1 MEITGALQRNDLD
14 KWEIVDDE
22 GRVRELSSGSACDV
36 LIGGHWI
43 ATRIEFGH
51 GSRPT
56 RIARFAPPSAWRWLT
71 SSRVWR
77 TESTMP
83 SPATRSARHSG
94 ADRTCGNC

>member
-56 RIARFAPPSAWRWLT
+56 R
-71 SSRVWR
+71 
-77 TESTMP
+77 
-83 SPATRSARHSG
+83 G
-94 ADRTCGNC
+94 ALASVRGTASYDGYYHAIELGVLLCEGWPMRA